1 MKKNK
6 GFTLTEVLIACGI
19 LSMFIGAVLTLYSN
33 GSKMSNSTMWLQN
46 TTNRLRNATRLIS
59 ESIRK
64 GSYPTIINYPKGI
77 TQSKSDCFK
86 VQYKAGKIL
95 AKDTANGKNFL
106 VVAECKPV
114 RVGVEVKGSS
124 KITDK
129 GEIKYHIYSLS
140 SKGELTY
147 SRYLEK
153 NITSVTDS
161 MTRSIPSGKS
171 NREYTSVLVTDVES
185 IECNPKIDKRDDSPL
200 EIIINCKMPRQITT
214 RSETAV
220 GTPNVEIINNLK

>member
-6 GFTLTEVLIACGI
+6 GFTLTEVIIACGI

-64 GSYPTIINYPKGI
+64 GSYPTIINYPKSI
-77 TQSKSDCFK
+77 TQSKSNCFK
-86 VQYKAGKIL
+86 VQFKEGKLL
-95 AKDTANGKNFL
+95 AKDSDKGKNFL

-114 RVGVEVKGSS
+114 RIGVEVQGS
-124 KITDK
+124 KKVTEN

-147 SRYLEK
+147 SRYLES
-153 NITSVTDS
+153 NLTSVTDS
-161 MTRSIPSGKS
+161 MTRTIPSGTA
-171 NREYTSVLVTDVES
+171 NREYTSVLVTDVDS
-185 IECNPKIDKRDDSPL
+185 VECNPKISGRKDSPL